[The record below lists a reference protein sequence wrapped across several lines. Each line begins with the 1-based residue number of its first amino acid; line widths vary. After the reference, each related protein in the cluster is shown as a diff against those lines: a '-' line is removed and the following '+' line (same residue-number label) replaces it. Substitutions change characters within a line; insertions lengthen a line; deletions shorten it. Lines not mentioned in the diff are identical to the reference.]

1 MVGNPEV
8 MAKLLVNGL
17 TVRVGTRSKLSGY
30 PTYQDLTSKCAVEP
44 QLGAKVVA

>member
-30 PTYQDLTSKCAVEP
+30 ATYQELRQVLAHARHAREDS
-44 QLGAKVVA
+44 